1 MVPTT
6 GPRSDPEIVYVDDYA
21 HGWRRVRRGLGF
33 SYLDEH
39 GRVIR
44 DKQALAR
51 IRKLAIPPAYADV
64 WICPDPAG
72 HLQATGRD
80 AKGRKQYR
88 YHPLWKQ
95 WRSAAK
101 FDRMLAFGRALPA
114 LRRAIERDLARRQL
128 DLATVAAAL
137 VRVMDLQGLRVG
149 NEVYALE
156 NGSFG
161 LTTLQRRH
169 AETRGTRLMLK
180 FRGKSHVL
188 RQCAIDDRRV
198 VRIARRC
205 QDLPGQRLFQFL
217 DETGEV
223 REIRSDHI
231 NDYIRRICGENFT
244 AKDFRTW
251 HGSVHAMAL
260 ALENEKMR
268 PDGGMNA
275 SEVATRVARHLGNTA
290 AVCRKFYIH
299 PEVLALF
306 DPDGG
311 PLPDRP
317 KARKGLSRPEA
328 ALLALLDA
336 RRVGGPVK
344 TRRTLARKGVS
355 KSKTR

>member
-1 MVPTT
+1 M
-6 GPRSDPEIVYVDDYA
+6 DDYT
-21 HGWRRVRRGLGF
+21 HGWRRVRRGRGF

-44 DKQALAR
+44 DKQTLAR
-51 IRKLAIPPAYADV
+51 LRKLAIPPAYTDV

-114 LRRAIERDLARRQL
+114 LRRAVQRDLARRRL
-128 DLATVAAAL
+128 DLTTVAAAV

-149 NEVYALE
+149 NEVYTLE
-156 NGSFG
+156 NGSYG

-169 AETRGTRLMLK
+169 AKTRGTRLLLK
-180 FRGKSHVL
+180 FRGKSHVM

-217 DETGEV
+217 DETGEAC
-223 REIRSDHI
+223 EIRSDHV
-231 NDYIRRICGENFT
+231 NDYIRGICGKNFT

-260 ALENEKMR
+260 ALENANAR
-268 PDGGMNA
+268 DGDGA
-275 SEVATRVARHLGNTA
+275 PSKLDAGEVAMQVARHLGNTP

-299 PEVLALF
+299 PAVLALF
-306 DPDGG
+306 GPTGR
-311 PLPDRP
+311 PLPR
-317 KARKGLSRPEA
+317 KRKSGKGLSQPES
-328 ALLALLDA
+328 ALLALLA
-336 RRVGGPVK
+336 S
-344 TRRTLARKGVS
+344 RKRAKRAKKRDRG
-355 KSKTR
+355 K